1 MSPVVQARCPHCQNV
16 LRIPSEWIDQAM
28 RCKHC
33 KNTFQAKPKPATAA
47 PANVAAGLP
56 QMKAGIPVGKPAY
69 PKSIPTAVAAG
80 APPMGAVPLSFGADE
95 SGGSP
100 SVRRRGKGRGLMLLV
115 VMFFFLFLLGAG
127 AAVVVVHKA
136 LNDSGD
142 LKDLKQFVK
151 GDTDKGGERNPIRTP
166 GNDTPREPKQKTSAA
181 EEKDKSIE
189 EKKSTPVV
197 DPPPKKP
204 KQKKT
209 PPPKTDPT
217 PPDNEKKEVK
227 KEGPKTPSGPE
238 YFPRRALLIS
248 VNNYLFY
255 NTVHYGSEVNAF
267 FNGYPGSSTAV
278 LRDRL
283 TRPPMNFPATQ
294 VVELSDGIPAGK
306 ATKAHST
313 QRSVIETTIQ
323 DFLAGSRAQDR
334 IVIVFAGHAA
344 SVGDKSYLVPVDGNL
359 KELDTL
365 VPLQWVYDQMA
376 ACKAQQKILILD
388 AFRYSPARGS
398 DLGVTGE
405 GDEGKLPEAFD
416 KDLDNPPAGVQVW
429 SSCSKEQ
436 SSIELEGGSAFLQA
450 LCNALQGGGAIKGI
464 SSPMQ
469 PIPIDAVVK
478 DVNDRL
484 KMLADAEKRTQVS
497 RLTGKAPENMVA
509 YNRDEAL
516 PDLLT
521 IKPPKAA
528 AGAEFASKTEMKS
541 ILDFFENMAPVRES
555 RSGDQNLFKAD
566 RFPPFRKSKLESYK
580 SDSDKD
586 FTDLMNQYKTDKP
599 AYAKEFPMRAA
610 VFDAL
615 DAMQESTKVQVR
627 EVIRK
632 DENTPKGKE
641 AILQAQQPVGQS
653 IFKLEQA
660 LIRLKAAGEKE
671 KREAETSR
679 RWQANYDYTLARL
692 QSRLVFLI
700 EYSYTLAAMRRDDLP
715 ELAPGQN
722 GWRLGTGKKIT
733 VNEKK
738 AKDLVADLVGKKGN
752 KGLWDTIQENYPE
765 TPWALLATREKG
777 IALGLEWRPK
787 SD

>member
-1 MSPVVQARCPHCQNV
+1 
-16 LRIPSEWIDQAM
+16 
-28 RCKHC
+28 
-33 KNTFQAKPKPATAA
+33 
-47 PANVAAGLP
+47 
-56 QMKAGIPVGKPAY
+56 
-69 PKSIPTAVAAG
+69 
-80 APPMGAVPLSFGADE
+80 
-95 SGGSP
+95 
-100 SVRRRGKGRGLMLLV
+100 
-115 VMFFFLFLLGAG
+115 
-127 AAVVVVHKA
+127 
-136 LNDSGD
+136 
-142 LKDLKQFVK
+142 
-151 GDTDKGGERNPIRTP
+151 
-166 GNDTPREPKQKTSAA
+166 
-181 EEKDKSIE
+181 
-189 EKKSTPVV
+189 
-197 DPPPKKP
+197 
-204 KQKKT
+204 
-209 PPPKTDPT
+209 
-217 PPDNEKKEVK
+217 
-227 KEGPKTPSGPE
+227 
-238 YFPRRALLIS
+238 
-248 VNNYLFY
+248 
-255 NTVHYGSEVNAF
+255 
-267 FNGYPGSSTAV
+267 
-278 LRDRL
+278 
-283 TRPPMNFPATQ
+283 
-294 VVELSDGIPAGK
+294 
-306 ATKAHST
+306 
-313 QRSVIETTIQ
+313 
-323 DFLAGSRAQDR
+323 
-334 IVIVFAGHAA
+334 
-344 SVGDKSYLVPVDGNL
+344 
-359 KELDTL
+359 
-365 VPLQWVYDQMA
+365 
-376 ACKAQQKILILD
+376 
-388 AFRYSPARGS
+388 
-398 DLGVTGE
+398 
-405 GDEGKLPEAFD
+405 
-416 KDLDNPPAGVQVW
+416 
-429 SSCSKEQ
+429 
-436 SSIELEGGSAFLQA
+436 
-450 LCNALQGGGAIKGI
+450 
-464 SSPMQ
+464 MQ